1 MWTDVSSLVSWSF
14 AVRFWFCCIAE
25 LSAWAGI
32 SLVSMV
38 VWFYLSSTDQ
48 RLQFC
53 STIFSGLRRS
63 TFNDRRMEEFK
74 IFPCFDAFLIGFNFN
89 MKTLPSVKIY
99 LFDAFFIGFNF
110 NVKTLSSVKI
120 YLFDAFFIGFN
131 FNVKTLS
138 SVKIYLF
145 DAFLFY
151 GYNGNVKPLP
161 SVKPDLH
168 CHSLFFFPL
177 WCNWQT
183 FFFNPVIR

>member
-120 YLFDAFFIGFN
+120 YLFDAF
-131 FNVKTLS
+131 
-138 SVKIYLF
+138 
-145 DAFLFY
+145 LFY

-161 SVKPDLH
+161 SVKPDLR

>member
-63 TFNDRRMEEFK
+63 TFNDRRMEELRF
-74 IFPCFDAFLIGFNFN
+74 FLVSTHFLSAS
-89 MKTLPSVKIY
+89 TLIWKLCLQSRSTCSTHFLSASTLMWKLCLQSRSTCSTPFYFTATTVMWNHCLQSSQIY
-99 LFDAFFIGFNF
+99 IAT
-110 NVKTLSSVKI
+110 V
-120 YLFDAFFIGFN
+120 Y
-131 FNVKTLS
+131 
-138 SVKIYLF
+138 
-145 DAFLFY
+145 
-151 GYNGNVKPLP
+151 
-161 SVKPDLH
+161 
-168 CHSLFFFPL
+168 FFFPL